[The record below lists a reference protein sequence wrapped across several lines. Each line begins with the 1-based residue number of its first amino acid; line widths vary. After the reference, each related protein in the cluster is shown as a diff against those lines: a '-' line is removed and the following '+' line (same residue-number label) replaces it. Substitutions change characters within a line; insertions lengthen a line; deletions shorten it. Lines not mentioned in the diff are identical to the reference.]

1 MQLCEL
7 DYLKRHNRAL
17 SAMINAVE
25 IPNRAAE
32 NFMMFIQQNNWKL
45 PKRRRV
51 DEFKGLTDA
60 EVDELESLVLNAFG
74 DF

>member
-7 DYLKRHNRAL
+7 DYLKRHDRAL

-32 NFMMFIQQNNWKL
+32 NFIMFMQQNNWKR

-51 DEFKGLTDA
+51 DEFKELTDT
-60 EVDELESLVLNAFG
+60 EVAELESLVQNAFG